1 MSSRIVSSFAQSTPS
16 TDWHEATVS
25 AIECYPVGMKLPHY
39 SGNSALDAMLADAN
53 LSFPSLV
60 QSLHSVA
67 REASQCILDLY
78 AVLSELVVSQ
88 KSDASP
94 VTEADHASHRLICEA
109 LQRVTPNIPILSEE
123 STLEQLIGRRDWPR
137 CWMID
142 PLDGT
147 KEFID
152 GTGEFTVNIALI
164 IDAEA
169 VLGLIAAPKRGHVD
183 LGVPGWGARRLS
195 LFNADPDEALETR
208 SLNTRAPLVMS
219 VSARHREERVQ
230 LMLGKLSDLA
240 RGAERLNAGSALKFC
255 DVASGQADVY
265 PRTSPCYEW
274 DLAAGDALVRAAG
287 GRVTTL
293 EGAPIRYNQWDS
305 LKAPKFV
312 AAADPQIDYVELIP
326 DPDL

>member
-1 MSSRIVSSFAQSTPS
+1 MN
-16 TDWHEATVS
+16 EA
-25 AIECYPVGMKLPHY
+25 HY
-39 SGNSALDAMLADAN
+39 SGNLRLDATLRETKLTLPELITALRALAE
-53 LSFPSLV
+53 
-60 QSLHSVA
+60 
-67 REASQCILDLY
+67 EASQCILDLY
-78 AVLSELVVSQ
+78 AVLGEVAVSQ

-94 VTEADHASHRLICEA
+94 VTEADHASHRLICQT
-109 LQRVTPNIPILSEE
+109 LQVLTPEIPILSEE
-123 STLEQLIGRRDWPR
+123 STLEQLIGRREWPV

-147 KEFID
+147 REFID

-164 IDAEA
+164 VDAEA
-169 VLGLIAAPKRGHVD
+169 VLGLIAAPNRGHID
-183 LGVPGWGARRLS
+183 FGVPECGAWRYP
-195 LFNADPDEALETR
+195 LFSSGEGEKLMTR
-208 SLNTRAPLVMS
+208 SLDPSAQLVMS
-219 VSARHREERVQ
+219 ASARHREERVQ
-230 LMLGKLSDLA
+230 IMLNRLSDVA
-240 RGAERLNAGSALKFC
+240 EGAVRLNAGSALKFC
-255 DVASGQADVY
+255 DVASGVADIY

-312 AAADPQIDYVELIP
+312 AAGDRQIDYLELIP

>member
-1 MSSRIVSSFAQSTPS
+1 MN
-16 TDWHEATVS
+16 EA
-25 AIECYPVGMKLPHY
+25 HY
-39 SGNSALDAMLADAN
+39 SGNLRLDATLREAKLTLPELITALRALAE
-53 LSFPSLV
+53 
-60 QSLHSVA
+60 
-67 REASQCILDLY
+67 EASQCILDLY
-78 AVLSELVVSQ
+78 AVLGEVAVSQ

-94 VTEADHASHRLICEA
+94 VTEADHASHRLICQT
-109 LQRVTPNIPILSEE
+109 LQVLTPEIPILSEE
-123 STLEQLIGRRDWPR
+123 STLEQLIGRREWPV

-147 KEFID
+147 REFID

-164 IDAEA
+164 VDAEA
-169 VLGLIAAPKRGHVD
+169 VLGLIAAPNRGHID
-183 LGVPGWGARRLS
+183 FGVPEWGAWRYP
-195 LFNADPDEALETR
+195 LFSSGEGEKLMTR
-208 SLNTRAPLVMS
+208 SLDPSAQLVMS
-219 VSARHREERVQ
+219 ASARHREERVQ
-230 LMLGKLSDLA
+230 IMLNSLSDVA
-240 RGAERLNAGSALKFC
+240 EGAVRLNAGSALKFC
-255 DVASGQADVY
+255 DVASGVADIY

-312 AAADPQIDYVELIP
+312 AAGDRQIDYLELIP

>member
-1 MSSRIVSSFAQSTPS
+1 MS
-16 TDWHEATVS
+16 D
-25 AIECYPVGMKLPHY
+25 PHY
-39 SGNSALDAMLADAN
+39 SGNPALDAMLHDAN
-53 LSFPSLV
+53 LSFPSLL
-60 QSLHSVA
+60 QSLRGLA
-67 REASQCILDLY
+67 AEASQCILDLY
-78 AVLSELVVSQ
+78 AVLGELEVSQ

-94 VTEADHASHRLICEA
+94 VTEADHASPRLVCEA
-109 LQRVTPNIPILSEE
+109 LQRLTPDVPILSEE

-164 IDAEA
+164 VDAES
-169 VLGLIAAPKRGHVD
+169 VLGLIAAPNRGHVD
-183 LGVPGWGARRLS
+183 LGVPGRGARRFS
-195 LFNADPDEALETR
+195 LFDDSADGTLATR
-208 SLNTRAPLVMS
+208 SLDRSQALVMS
-219 VSARHREERVQ
+219 ASARHREERVQ
-230 LMLGKLSDLA
+230 LMLDKLSDLA
-240 RGAERLNAGSALKFC
+240 EGAERLNAGSALKFC

-293 EGAPIRYNQWDS
+293 EGTPIRYNQWDS

-312 AAADPQIDYVELIP
+312 AAADPSVDYVELIP

>member
-1 MSSRIVSSFAQSTPS
+1 MN
-16 TDWHEATVS
+16 EA
-25 AIECYPVGMKLPHY
+25 HY
-39 SGNSALDAMLADAN
+39 SGNLRLDATLRETKLTLPELITALRALAE
-53 LSFPSLV
+53 
-60 QSLHSVA
+60 
-67 REASQCILDLY
+67 EASQCILDLY
-78 AVLSELVVSQ
+78 AVLGEVAVSQ

-94 VTEADHASHRLICEA
+94 VTEADHASHRLICQT
-109 LQRVTPNIPILSEE
+109 LQVLTPEIPILSEE
-123 STLEQLIGRRDWPR
+123 STLEQLIGRREWPV

-147 KEFID
+147 REFID

-164 IDAEA
+164 VDAEA
-169 VLGLIAAPKRGHVD
+169 VLGLIAAPNRGHID
-183 LGVPGWGARRLS
+183 FGVPECGAWRYP
-195 LFNADPDEALETR
+195 LFSSGEGEKLMTR
-208 SLNTRAPLVMS
+208 SLDPSAQLVMS
-219 VSARHREERVQ
+219 ASARHREERVQ
-230 LMLGKLSDLA
+230 IMLNRISDVA
-240 RGAERLNAGSALKFC
+240 EGAVRLNAGSALKFC
-255 DVASGQADVY
+255 DVASGVADIY

-312 AAADPQIDYVELIP
+312 AAGDRQIDYLELIP